1 MFLYFVC
8 IHAVWNQ
15 GSQPFPARRLSDKSR
30 CLAVIVYVTQ
40 RAGWAEWL
48 TSFFRAIVQRENQD
62 VLFTRRMLRR
72 LTWIRFCV
80 LILSRLRVRTFTV
93 WFLCHAFMID
103 LAIVWDVAFLLIE
116 MCPWWCV
123 CADVY
128 RTISCYY
135 VSVHLVSFSLFR
147 LYFGVRELCVA
158 RFVVLQL
165 LFWLAIVEGG
175 CISRIMYM
183 QVKCMKMFRACN
195 LSRKYI
201 MCFDLFKGQRLTSCQ
216 QCVRRHLSISMH
228 VCGGRFIYVV
238 ISSGVKL

>member
-1 MFLYFVC
+1 
-8 IHAVWNQ
+8 
-15 GSQPFPARRLSDKSR
+15 
-30 CLAVIVYVTQ
+30 
-40 RAGWAEWL
+40 
-48 TSFFRAIVQRENQD
+48 
-62 VLFTRRMLRR
+62 MLRR

-158 RFVVLQL
+158 RFEFLQL
-165 LFWLAIVEGG
+165 CVRLANFEGG
-175 CISRIMYM
+175 CVSRLMYM
-183 QVKCMKMFRACN
+183 QVKCMKMIRACN
-195 LSRKYI
+195 LSIQYI
-201 MCFDLFKGQRLTSCQ
+201 ICFVLKGQRLIPCQ

-228 VCGGRFIYVV
+228 VCGGRFIFVV
-238 ISSGVKL
+238 YFVGCEIVAKKIWLTCKLCIEV

>member
-1 MFLYFVC
+1 M
-8 IHAVWNQ
+8 
-15 GSQPFPARRLSDKSR
+15 KSR
-30 CLAVIVYVTQ
+30 FATISSSTFIWQITLSGGNCICNTKSWMSGMVDVF
-40 RAGWAEWL
+40 
-48 TSFFRAIVQRENQD
+48 FFRALVQRENQD

-183 QVKCMKMFRACN
+183 QVKCMKRIRACN
-195 LSRKYI
+195 LSI
-201 MCFDLFKGQRLTSCQ
+201 
-216 QCVRRHLSISMH
+216 
-228 VCGGRFIYVV
+228 
-238 ISSGVKL
+238 